1 MLFHQYWLA
10 TLPGTYVS
18 RQILT
23 RQSLQIDLMNIT
35 TEIIVI
41 LAIILINA
49 IFVLSEM
56 SIASSRKAR
65 LQQRINDGDRRA
77 TTVLQ
82 LIENPNQF
90 LSTVQIG
97 ITLVSVFVGAVAGAR
112 LSAPLSRVLAT
123 VPALTSYAETLAFAL
138 VVVGIAF
145 VSIVLGELV
154 PKRIALHNPE
164 RIATLLAGPMLVVSY
179 LFKPFVWILGKITDF
194 VLKLLGIEPGAE
206 PPVTEEEI
214 QLLIDQGTQAGV
226 FEEAEQDM
234 VEGVFSLA
242 DQRVYSLMTPRP
254 DIVWMDIADS
264 IDEIR
269 QKLEESNFSRFPVR
283 QGSLDAIVGI
293 VKARDLLV
301 QSLNNEPILL
311 KDLLKPAFFVPETM
325 FASRALEV
333 LKEKGTDML
342 LVIDEFG
349 ALQGLLTINDILEE
363 IVGEMEIDEPQ
374 AMQRQDGSWLLDGM
388 LEVDEFKEIFDLPV
402 LPHEDEY
409 ETLSGFVMVSLGRVP
424 QPTDRFEWHG
434 LKFEV
439 MDMDGRRVDKVLVT
453 TLLQRTLPPEEGN
466 GKK

>member
-1 MLFHQYWLA
+1 MANVPDICQ
-10 TLPGTYVS
+10 S
-18 RQILT
+18 RQLLT
-23 RQSLQIDLMNIT
+23 RQSDANSEPILLMNIT
-35 TEIIVI
+35 TEIIII
-41 LAIILINA
+41 LAIILVNA

-56 SIASSRKAR
+56 SVASSRKAR
-65 LQQRINDGDRRA
+65 LQQRVNEGDRRA
-77 TTVLQ
+77 NTVLQ
-82 LIENPNQF
+82 LIENPNLF

-97 ITLVSVFVGAVAGAR
+97 ITFVSVLVGVAGGVT
-112 LSAPLSRVLAT
+112 LLAPVRSLLAT
-123 VPALTSYAETLAFAL
+123 VPALTPYADSLALTL
-138 VVVGIAF
+138 VVIFITF

-154 PKRIALHNPE
+154 PKRIAMHNPE
-164 RIATLLAGPMLVVSY
+164 RIAGLLAGPMTFMSM
-179 LFKPFVWILGKITDF
+179 LFRPFVWVLGKITDF
-194 VLKLLGIEPGAE
+194 ILKLLGIQPGKE

-214 QLLIDQGTQAGV
+214 QMLIDQGTQAGV
-226 FEEAEQDM
+226 FEEAEHDM

-242 DQRVYSLMTPRP
+242 DQRVYSLITPRP
-254 DIVWMDIADS
+254 DIVWLDITDS
-264 IDEIR
+264 IEDILH
-269 QKLEESNFSRFPVR
+269 KLEQSDFSRFPVR

-301 QSLNNEPILL
+301 QSLNNEPIIL
-311 KDLLKPAFFVPETM
+311 KNLLKPAFFVPETM

-374 AMQRQDGSWLLDGM
+374 ATQRQDGSWLLDGM
-388 LEVDEFKEIFDLPV
+388 LEVDEFKEIFNLPM

-424 QPTDRFEWHG
+424 QPSDRFEWHG
-434 LKFEV
+434 LNFEV

-453 TLLQRTLPPEEGN
+453 TLPQRAATAGEGN